1 MTNIRNIIARGQT
14 LTGRQLRDAI
24 ESAAG
29 AITGGRGISVS
40 TIEGQSVVSLKGH
53 PIIGGGGAGVTLG
66 LVEFGDADFNATYQ
80 VGPLQN
86 DIQQLPADQQ
96 LFGVVPQGRMFDID
110 AVDFHKADVGTLALI
125 HPLPLAS
132 GYEGPWYDSPGGGEG
147 GCLQISGDCA
157 PSTEGGCTGTFLGV
171 GSPCASVYITEHV
184 KISTCPA
191 PAASGPLPPPPVVT
205 QVTGL
210 LT

>member
-1 MTNIRNIIARGQT
+1 MTTPRQIISRGKT
-14 LTGRQLRDAI
+14 LTGRKLRQAI
-24 ESAAG
+24 EAAAG
-29 AITGGRGISVS
+29 NVVGGRGILVS
-40 TIEGQSVVSLKGH
+40 SINGQSVVSLKGH

-66 LVEFGDADFNATYQ
+66 LVEFGSQDFNATYI
-80 VGPLQN
+80 VGPLQG

-96 LFGVVPQGRMFDID
+96 LFEVVPQGRMFDTD
-110 AVDFHKADVGTLALI
+110 AVDFLKADVGTLALI
-125 HPLPLAS
+125 HQLPLAS

-171 GSPCASVYITEHV
+171 GSPCAVVYITEHV
-184 KISTCPA
+184 KISTCPP

-205 QVTGL
+205 QIAGL